1 MWLGRVLSIL
11 LLVAASPCGAAEI
24 TDDSAPPAADDTRP
38 AIPDPAS
45 KDSDDARSNPEGGA
59 GKPGPGV
66 MVPPGPGPSDRGPD
80 GRAAGGTGFDPGT
93 TQPGDRMNE
102 PGAHEPGAF
111 NPSPLTPPAAPFPEN
126 PARPVTPA
134 TPDSGGAGVFVA
146 CVETPECVDRYLWSL
161 YERTPK
167 SFAWKDASAADKI
180 GASVKDY
187 VIGGMDP
194 AFRTVLYRALRILDA
209 AGFKPGITC
218 GFRDDYRQSIVT
230 GGMMKAANDR
240 SFHGGSL
247 RGGYG
252 HGMAA
257 DIVSMKGDSQRMYR
271 WIDRHEKELGI
282 GRPYLGRDP
291 THVGPLAG
299 EEYVAIR
306 LAAARAQAERR
317 RQTGRQRPDQPP
329 RHGGAPRGQTGS
341 LQTGPK

>member
-1 MWLGRVLSIL
+1 MWLGQVLSIL
-11 LLVAASPCGAAEI
+11 LLVAASPCGAGEI
-24 TDDSAPPAADDTRP
+24 TDDSAPPAP
-38 AIPDPAS
+38 S

-80 GRAAGGTGFDPGT
+80 GRAAGGTGVDPGT
-93 TQPGDRMNE
+93 TQPDARRNE
-102 PGAHEPGAF
+102 PGAHEPGAVEPGAV
-111 NPSPLTPPAAPFPEN
+111 NPSPLTPPAAPLPEN
-126 PARPVTPA
+126 PAA
-134 TPDSGGAGVFVA
+134 PDSGGAGVFVA
-146 CVETPECVDRYLWSL
+146 CVDTPECVDRYLWSL

-167 SFAWKDASAADKI
+167 SFGWKDASAADKV
-180 GASVKDY
+180 GTSVKDY

-194 AFRTVLYRALRILDA
+194 TFRTVLYRALRILDA

-230 GGMMKAANDR
+230 GRMMKAANDR

-306 LAAARAQAERR
+306 LATARAQAERR

-329 RHGGAPRGQTGS
+329 RHGGAPRGGQTGS